1 MTRDKQI
8 VASVEGANMILRKLL
23 GALVFAVL
31 ALQIGTAEAINPFGR
46 SDFELSD
53 SDVKLLTET
62 TRPFFEND
70 SIPIGTVSSWSN
82 PETGNSG
89 TAALVE
95 RFEQNGMPCRRIQHD
110 IKLRTV
116 ADPYRF
122 VVDRCRVA
130 DGTWKLL

>member
-1 MTRDKQI
+1 
-8 VASVEGANMILRKLL
+8 MILRKLL
-23 GALVFAVL
+23 GVFVFAVL
-31 ALQIGTAEAINPFGR
+31 ALQGVTAEAINPFGR

-53 SDVKLLTET
+53 SDVKMLTET
-62 TRPFFEND
+62 TRPFLEDD
-70 SIPIGTVSSWSN
+70 SIPIGTVNSWSN

-89 TAALVE
+89 TAALIE